1 MMLLEIQKIKKNF
14 KILNI
19 DHIAIATDTVNKLE
33 FIFTD
38 ILGMD
43 YNNKEYVKDENVNV
57 LKIFGVNNETAI
69 ELIESDELDSSINR
83 FIEKRGEGL
92 HHIALNIDNL
102 ENAITYLKSK
112 DISLVYDKP
121 KIGSNNSII
130 TFIHPKSTPGILIE
144 LCQKM

>member
-1 MMLLEIQKIKKNF
+1 
-14 KILNI
+14 
-19 DHIAIATDTVNKLE
+19 
-33 FIFTD
+33 
-38 ILGMD
+38 MD

-69 ELIESDELDSSINR
+69 ELIESDELDSSINS

-92 HHIALNIDNL
+92 HHLALNIDNL

>member
-1 MMLLEIQKIKKNF
+1 
-14 KILNI
+14 
-19 DHIAIATDTVNKLE
+19 
-33 FIFTD
+33 
-38 ILGMD
+38 MD

>member
-1 MMLLEIQKIKKNF
+1 
-14 KILNI
+14 
-19 DHIAIATDTVNKLE
+19 
-33 FIFTD
+33 
-38 ILGMD
+38 MD

-69 ELIESDELDSSINR
+69 ELIESDELDSSINS